1 MKVTGKVYHA
11 KVKAI
16 DKAMQ
21 TALVKSVDALRD
33 DLIQSQT
40 MPFAAK
46 NGGELQNRSTS
57 VDAKEKEKGHVRL
70 VTDTPYAR
78 RLYFHPE
85 YNFNKSEN
93 PNAQGLWLETYI
105 TGAKK
110 DFLRKAFTTFLKKSG
125 EV

>member
-1 MKVTGKVYHA
+1 MKVTSKVYHA

-21 TALVKSVDALRD
+21 TALVKSVDALRE

-40 MPFAAK
+40 MPFDS
-46 NGGELQNRSTS
+46 GEMQNRSMS

-85 YNFNKSEN
+85 YNFQTDDN

>member
-1 MKVTGKVYHA
+1 MKVTGKVFHS

-16 DKAMQ
+16 DHAMQ
-21 TALVKSVDALRD
+21 TALVKSVDALRE

-40 MPFAAK
+40 MPFDTGAM
-46 NGGELQNRSTS
+46 QNRSTS
-57 VDAKEKEKGHVRL
+57 VDSKEKAKGHVRL

-85 YNFNKSEN
+85 YNFRKDDN

-110 DFLRKAFTTFLKKSG
+110 DFLRKAFETFLQKSG